1 MSYLYFLFALN
12 FLVELLLLLG
22 TNRLTGFPPELG
34 RVVLGAMLCGI
45 HAAACLAPGFSFL
58 GSALW
63 RWCRFFLTVILVFGL
78 GRSALSRGAVY
89 LLLCLALEGIATG
102 AGEGKE
108 AALLFW
114 SGVVYLLCRAGF
126 GGAREYV
133 GVELTYRGATHSI
146 LALRD
151 TGNLLRDPLTGEG
164 VLVAGADV
172 GSRIL
177 GLPEG
182 AFRDPV
188 EVLTKVPGLRLIPY
202 QTIGQGGSMMPA
214 LRFRNARIGGGRRD
228 VLVAFAP
235 EVIGRGEGYQMLT
248 GGAL

>member
-1 MSYLYFLFALN
+1 MSYLYFLFAMN

-22 TNRLTGFPPELG
+22 TNRLVGFPPELG
-34 RVVLGAMLCGI
+34 RATLGALLGAI
-45 HAAACLAPGFSFL
+45 HAVACMLPGFSFL
-58 GSALW
+58 GNALW
-63 RWCRFFLTVILVFGL
+63 RWCRFFLTVVLVFGL
-78 GRSALSRGAVY
+78 NRSALSRGAVY
-89 LLLCLALEGIATG
+89 LLLCLALEGIAAG

-114 SGVVYLLCRAGF
+114 GGGVYLLCRAGY
-126 GGAREYV
+126 GGGREYV
-133 GVELTYRGATHSI
+133 DVELTYRGATHSV

-151 TGNLLRDPLTGEG
+151 TGNLLRDPVTGEG

-182 AFRDPV
+182 DFRDPV
-188 EVLTKVPGLRLIPY
+188 EVLEKVPGLRLIPY
-202 QTIGQGGSMMPA
+202 NTIGQEGSMMPA
-214 LRFRNARIGGGRRD
+214 ARFRNARIGKGRRD

-235 EVIGRGEGYQMLT
+235 EIIGRGEGYQMLT

>member
-1 MSYLYFLFALN
+1 MSYLYFLFAMN
-12 FLVELLLLLG
+12 FLVELLLILG
-22 TNRLTGFPPELG
+22 TNRLSGFPTEPGRATLG
-34 RVVLGAMLCGI
+34 AVLGGI
-45 HAAACLAPGFSFL
+45 HAACCLLPGFSFL
-58 GSALW
+58 ASTLW
-63 RWCRFFLTVILVFGL
+63 RWCRFFLTVALAFGL
-78 GRSALSRGAVY
+78 NRSALTRGSVY
-89 LLLCLALEGIATG
+89 LLLCLALEGIAAS

-114 SGVVYLLCRAGF
+114 GGGVYLLCRAGF
-126 GGAREYV
+126 GGGREYV
-133 GVELTYRGATHSI
+133 DVELTYRGATHSI

-182 AFRDPV
+182 DFRDPV
-188 EVLTKVPGLRLIPY
+188 EVLEKVPGLRLIPY
-202 QTIGQGGSMMPA
+202 NTIGQGGSMMPA
-214 LRFRNARIGGGRRD
+214 VRFHNARIGKGRRD

-235 EVIGRGEGYQMLT
+235 EVIGRGERYQMLT